1 LAIGVLDYITGS
13 EIRIDVFYLLP
24 ISFVVWYIS
33 NKAGAIISTVS
44 VLLIFI
50 TDHLSNPIYHFR
62 FVDLWN
68 LTMIFIFFIVSSFM
82 LSKLQIAF
90 HQQALLSFE
99 LQKSLDD
106 VKTANESLEA
116 FSYSVSHDLISPL
129 WRIES
134 YATMIA
140 DKYSAAF
147 DEAGKNYVDRIST
160 NAARMKDIIDALLK
174 LSLYSR
180 GNMNRST
187 VDLTSMVRREMDES
201 AKNWPGRQVEI
212 VVEDGITA
220 NGDPTLIQVIIRNL
234 VENAF
239 KFTQHR
245 PVSKIEFGL
254 TKIGGKSVYFIR
266 DNGRGF
272 SMENAERI
280 LKPFQRLHAD
290 SEFPGF
296 GIGLA
301 TVQRIVSRHGGRIW
315 AEGEVNTGAT
325 FYFTL

>member
-1 LAIGVLDYITGS
+1 MSIDGYFNKKSKTSLMSIGMTLTLAIGVLDYITGS

-129 WRIES
+129 WRIE
-134 YATMIA
+134 
-140 DKYSAAF
+140 
-147 DEAGKNYVDRIST
+147 N
-160 NAARMKDIIDALLK
+160 
-174 LSLYSR
+174 
-180 GNMNRST
+180 
-187 VDLTSMVRREMDES
+187 
-201 AKNWPGRQVEI
+201 
-212 VVEDGITA
+212 
-220 NGDPTLIQVIIRNL
+220 
-234 VENAF
+234 
-239 KFTQHR
+239 
-245 PVSKIEFGL
+245 
-254 TKIGGKSVYFIR
+254 
-266 DNGRGF
+266 
-272 SMENAERI
+272 
-280 LKPFQRLHAD
+280 
-290 SEFPGF
+290 
-296 GIGLA
+296 
-301 TVQRIVSRHGGRIW
+301 
-315 AEGEVNTGAT
+315 EG
-325 FYFTL
+325 YY